1 MTQPAYAAPRPAV
14 LGRAARLLLAL
25 FLACGVVLTSALL
38 GTRPAA
44 AATDDLVRSLDVE
57 YTVNPSGILSVKE
70 TWVWQFGSDSGRHG
84 IKRTLVVREPWSEQ
98 GKDTDQD
105 AVYTV
110 SNFDV
115 SSPDG
120 VSTEVSHDDSS
131 TAKGREVES
140 TYTIGSG
147 SRTISAP
154 TATYVITYDVQ
165 GALRSSPSANP
176 PYDELYW
183 DVTGSGNPAFDRVS
197 VKAAVPEG
205 PYEGALTCFAGPVQS
220 TNTCTQAP
228 KVQGDAGVFRTD
240 NLAAGENLTIGVK
253 IKPGVVAV
261 VTPDLQPRA
270 DARTPAEKAAIVG
283 AGVAVGGAAIASPLL
298 GVAYY
303 RRNGRDQRYAG
314 LPPGSFPAGGQQVET
329 VPNDPDLPIPVAFVP
344 PKIPVAE
351 AGLLVDGVLDTKETA
366 ATLVD
371 LAVRGGVRIIS
382 ENKNDMRV
390 DLLDPDVATAPHEM
404 ALLNGIFRGS
414 PPGTVVDVG
423 SQGSLLEAHQDMDA
437 AVREQVTARGWFTKV
452 PGGRSTKGLGAGFV
466 VLAAIGLFQAGLWAL
481 LLAAALLPVIITVLV
496 VRAKMRRG
504 QRTPEGRAW
513 SDQVEGF
520 KTYLATAEAN
530 QLRFE
535 EGEDIFSRYLP
546 WAIVFGLADRWSKVC
561 GDLVAMGRLPD
572 TTPYWYYGNMHLGSF
587 NTGFLT
593 GTLLSSATPVAPVSS
608 GSSGTGFGGGSSFGG
623 GGFSGGGGGGG
634 GSSSW

>member
-1 MTQPAYAAPRPAV
+1 MTTRAGTVLRPAL
-14 LGRAARLLLAL
+14 LGRASRLLLAL
-25 FLACGVVLTSALL
+25 FLACGVVITSALL
-38 GTRPAA
+38 GVRPAY
-44 AATDDLVRSLDVE
+44 AATADVVRSLDVK
-57 YTVNPSGILSVKE
+57 YTVNASGTLSVQE

-84 IKRTLVVREPWSEQ
+84 IKRTLVVREPWAEQ

-105 AVYTV
+105 AVYTL
-110 SNFDV
+110 SNLKV
-115 SSPDG
+115 TSPDG
-120 VSTEVSHDDSS
+120 VSTEVSRSDDS
-131 TAKGREVES
+131 TRKGREVE
-140 TYTIGSG
+140 TTLQIGSA

-154 TATYVITYDVQ
+154 TATYVISYDVR
-165 GALRSSPSANP
+165 GALRSSPDANP
-176 PYDELYW
+176 PYDELFW
-183 DVTGSGNPAFDRVS
+183 DVTGTGNPAFERVS
-197 VKAAVPEG
+197 VTAAVPDG
-205 PYEGALTCFAGPVQS
+205 PYEGALRCFAGPVQS

-240 NLAAGENLTIGVK
+240 DLPAGENMSIGVK
-253 IKPGVVAV
+253 IQPGAVAV
-261 VTPDLQPRA
+261 ATPDLQPRA
-270 DARTPAEKAAIVG
+270 DARTPAEQAAIVG
-283 AGVAVGGAAIASPLL
+283 AGVAVGGAAIASPIL

-303 RRNGRDQRYAG
+303 RKRGRDQRYAG
-314 LPPGSFPAGGQQVET
+314 LPPGTFPAGGQQVEA

-390 DLLDPDVATAPHEM
+390 DLLDPSVATAPHEM
-404 ALLNGIFRGS
+404 ALLNGIFHGD
-414 PPGTVVDVG
+414 PPGTVVDLG
-423 SQGSLLEAHQDMDA
+423 SQGSLLPAHQALDA
-437 AVREQVTARGWFTKV
+437 SVREQVTARGWFTKV
-452 PGGRSTKGLGAGFV
+452 PGGRSTTGLGFGV
-466 VLAAIGLFQAGLWAL
+466 VALVFFGLVQAGLWAL
-481 LLAAALLPVIITVLV
+481 LLAAALLPVLITVLI

-520 KTYLATAEAN
+520 KTYIATAEAD

-546 WAIVFGLADRWSKVC
+546 WAIVFGLAERWSKVC

-572 TTPYWYYGNMHLGSF
+572 TTPYWYYGTMNLSSF

-593 GTLLSSATPVAPVSS
+593 GTLLSSATPVPVSS